1 MSKIL
6 LTGATGFLGSHI
18 LASLVDNFHYDV
30 VILKRT
36 TSDTFRI
43 KKLLD
48 SPKIKIYN
56 ADEINLEKIFDE
68 NSIEII
74 IHCATNYGRNN
85 ENSLNIIQSNLVL
98 PLSILQLAVDHGT
111 KLFINTD
118 TIIDKNISHYS
129 LSKSHFLDWLKSY
142 SDHIKCVNLS
152 LEHFYGAFDNRTKF
166 TTYIISSFLNNVKE
180 LDLTAGEQKRYFI
193 YIDDVVNAFLTI
205 LKSQNLLVDNFH
217 NFDVSTEDNI
227 KLKDFVLMVKSLTGN
242 RTTKVNFGKIPYRSN
257 EVMEFRTDISNLKRL
272 GWSPV
277 VELEEGLIKTIR
289 QEIKL

>member
-1 MSKIL
+1 
-6 LTGATGFLGSHI
+6 
-18 LASLVDNFHYDV
+18 
-30 VILKRT
+30 
-36 TSDTFRI
+36 
-43 KKLLD
+43 
-48 SPKIKIYN
+48 
-56 ADEINLEKIFDE
+56 
-68 NSIEII
+68 
-74 IHCATNYGRNN
+74 
-85 ENSLNIIQSNLVL
+85 
-98 PLSILQLAVDHGT
+98 
-111 KLFINTD
+111 
-118 TIIDKNISHYS
+118 
-129 LSKSHFLDWLKSY
+129 
-142 SDHIKCVNLS
+142 
-152 LEHFYGAFDNRTKF
+152 
-166 TTYIISSFLNNVKE
+166 VKE